1 MYQTRASS
9 RTLTLITVACLA
21 AAGVFGSG
29 TEYRPPP
36 PRPTQPPV
44 TTAPS
49 KQNPAANWFA
59 KGKQAIAAKDFAG
72 AEKAFAEAN
81 RIQPNNPDTLNMLAY
96 SQRKLG
102 RFDDAFAN
110 YGKALK
116 LRPRFPEAR
125 EYLGE
130 AHIQAALR
138 EIETLKSY
146 GADGKE
152 ELEDLVNALKSAATA
167 Q

>member
-1 MYQTRASS
+1 MNETHTTKRPLILIAMICLGVAS
-9 RTLTLITVACLA
+9 A
-21 AAGVFGSG
+21 FGSG
-29 TEYRPPP
+29 TEYRPSGPITVP
-36 PRPTQPPV
+36 SPTASPQQ
-44 TTAPS
+44 
-49 KQNPAANWFA
+49 KAADLFQ
-59 KGKQAIAAKDFAG
+59 KGKQAADAQNFAA
-72 AEKAFAEAN
+72 AEKFFADAN
-81 RIQPNNPDTLNMLAY
+81 RLTPKNPDTLNMLAF

-102 RFDDAFAN
+102 KFDDAFAN

-152 ELEDLVNALKSAATA
+152 QLEDLVKALKDAAAA
-167 Q
+167 QP